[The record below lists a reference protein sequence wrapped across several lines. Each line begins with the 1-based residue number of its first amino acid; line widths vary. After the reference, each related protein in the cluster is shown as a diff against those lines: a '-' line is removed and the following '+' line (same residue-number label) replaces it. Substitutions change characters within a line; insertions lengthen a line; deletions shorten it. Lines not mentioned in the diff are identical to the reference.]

1 MSTGVCTGVLSGHTD
16 SVCAIVSIGGPD
28 IVSVSGDATLR
39 VWDVDTEACTAVLT
53 GHDDYVR
60 TLAVVTDRLV
70 ASGGDDTV
78 VRVWDVRKG
87 ECTQT
92 LEGCAPKACA
102 ESPC

>member
-1 MSTGVCTGVLSGHTD
+1 M
-16 SVCAIVSIGGPD
+16 
-28 IVSVSGDATLR
+28 SVSGDATLR

-60 TLAVVTDRLV
+60 TLAVITDRLV

-92 LEGCAPKACA
+92 LEGCAPKACIA
-102 ESPC
+102 CPC